1 MGNVGHKGKEVDQD
15 HIAQAKKKVKENVD
29 QVITNLRQK
38 LGEEALSIVVL
49 GASGHLAKIKT
60 YPALFKLYQL
70 GVLPKTANIIGYA
83 RSDLDMKSYHER
95 ISTKLKFKDEA
106 EEKGFLSMCIY
117 HRGQYDSPD
126 DFKKLNDKL
135 EEIEAETAKTANR
148 LFYYAI
154 PPTVFAG
161 ASKAI
166 KTSAMCKTGWTRC
179 IIEKPFGR
187 DLETSN
193 ELAKAILD
201 QLEEKQIFRIDH
213 YLAKELIQ
221 NLLAL
226 RFSNPVFRAIW
237 SREYIS
243 CVRISFKEDAGVE
256 GRGGYY
262 DQFGAIRD
270 VMQNHLL
277 QVLSLVAMEQPK
289 SLTDDAIRDA
299 KVAVLKQIK
308 SLTMDRVVT
317 GQYIKNGD
325 KPGYL
330 DDKTVNKESVTETFC
345 QFVTTINNSRWKGVP
360 FICKAGKALDE
371 RRAEVRVQF
380 RQPQDSVYPDSPGNE
395 LVLRIQPNEAIWMR
409 VNAKKP
415 GLSSFNELVH
425 AELDLTYQQRFDL
438 QDKLPDAYTRLILD
452 ALRGDHSL
460 FVRTD
465 ELAEAWRI
473 FTPILHQIVKDRIKP
488 IPYVRGTRGPEEAD
502 KMGAL
507 AGYLRPPKEYTWP
520 YTKVESKS
528 SASHVT
534 VEEEGEHPVVPL

>member
-1 MGNVGHKGKEVDQD
+1 MGNVGNKMGDNERHE
-15 HIAQAKKKVKENVD
+15 AAKAHVVESVN
-29 QVITNLRQK
+29 QVIKNLNAK
-38 LGEEALSIVVL
+38 LGEEALSIIVL

-60 YPALFKLYQL
+60 YPALFKLFQL
-70 GVLPKTANIIGYA
+70 GVLPKTTKIIGYA
-83 RSDLDMKSYHER
+83 RSDLSMEKYHER
-95 ISTKLKFKDEA
+95 ISTKLNFKDD
-106 EEKGFLSMCIY
+106 EEKKAFLSLCIY
-117 HRGQYDSPD
+117 HQGKYDVAE
-126 DFKKLNDKL
+126 DFGKLNSRL
-135 EEIEAETAKTANR
+135 EEIEAGFKNTANR
-148 LFYYAI
+148 LYYYAI

-166 KTSAMCKTGWTRC
+166 KAEAMSKSGWTRC

-187 DLETSN
+187 DLQSSN
-193 ELAKAILD
+193 ELANAILSN
-201 QLEEKQIFRIDH
+201 LEEKQIYRIDH

-226 RFSNPVFRAIW
+226 RFSNPVFQAIW
-237 SREYIS
+237 SKEHIS

-262 DQFGAIRD
+262 DEFGAIRD
-270 VMQNHLL
+270 VMQNHLT
-277 QVLSLVAMEQPK
+277 QVLSLVAMEPPK
-289 SLTDDAIRDA
+289 DLSDDAVRDA
-299 KVAVLKQIK
+299 KVAVLKCIK
-308 SLTMDRVVT
+308 PLTMDRMVT

-330 DDKTVNKESVTETFC
+330 EDETVPNDSVTETFC
-345 QFVTTINNSRWKGVP
+345 QFVTYINNSRWKDVP

-371 RRAEVRVQF
+371 RRAEVRIQF
-380 RQPQDSVYPDSPGNE
+380 KQPKGSLYAGQPGNE

-415 GLSSFNELVH
+415 GLSSFHELVH

-438 QDKLPDAYTRLILD
+438 KGKLPDAYTRLILD

-473 FTPILHQIVKDRIKP
+473 FTPALHQIVKDKIKP
-488 IPYVRGTRGPEEAD
+488 LPYPRGSRGPAEAD
-502 KMGAL
+502 QMSAEKGFLVPKAQ
-507 AGYLRPPKEYTWP
+507 GYQWKNPEN
-520 YTKVESKS
+520 
-528 SASHVT
+528 
-534 VEEEGEHPVVPL
+534 EEKN